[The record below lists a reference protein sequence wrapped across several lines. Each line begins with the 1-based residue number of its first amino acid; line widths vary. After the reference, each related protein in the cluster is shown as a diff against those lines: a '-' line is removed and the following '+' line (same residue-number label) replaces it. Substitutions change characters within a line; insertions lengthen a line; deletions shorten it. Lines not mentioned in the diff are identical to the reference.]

1 LRRDLNALP
10 DPRTKEKRA
19 ERRAVEK
26 EKRDAELTGKRRK
39 MPLTGKAALAAISQA
54 TPEARRQ
61 AKMEAMGFR
70 KVSRKR

>member
-1 LRRDLNALP
+1 
-10 DPRTKEKRA
+10 
-19 ERRAVEK
+19 
-26 EKRDAELTGKRRK
+26 LTGKRRK